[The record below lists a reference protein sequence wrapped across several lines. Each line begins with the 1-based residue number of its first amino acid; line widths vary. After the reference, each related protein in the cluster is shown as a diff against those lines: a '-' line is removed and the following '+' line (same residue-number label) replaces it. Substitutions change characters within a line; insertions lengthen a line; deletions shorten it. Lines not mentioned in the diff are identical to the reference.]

1 MRVLEG
7 RIKKRIPPV
16 RDGNLN
22 LFPVVFFVT
31 MYGIKKRIPPV
42 RDGNII
48 LISPFSVFVFS
59 VLKNEY
65 PL

>member
-16 RDGNLN
+16 RDGNFGN
-22 LFPVVFFVT
+22 GT
-31 MYGIKKRIPPV
+31 SRISEMIKKRIPPV

>member
-16 RDGNLN
+16 RDGNYRL
-22 LFPVVFFVT
+22 LGRHT
-31 MYGIKKRIPPV
+31 LYRYDIIKKRIPPV